1 MEILINSSLVIIGF
15 VLLLKGA
22 DFLVTG
28 ASSFAKKFNV
38 SELAIGLTIVAMGT
52 SAPELVV
59 NLVSSSQGYDD
70 VVFGNIIGSNIFNL
84 FFILAICAI
93 IKPIV
98 VQSESVWKEIPF
110 AMVLVFLFFV
120 LANDSL
126 IFGSAINELNR
137 VDGIILLTL
146 FFAFLAYVYF
156 TIKNKKEELSTPDT
170 SKVYSNWITLL
181 MVLGGLAG
189 LIIGGKL
196 VVDNAVLIARSFNIS
211 EKLIGLT
218 IIAAGTSLPE
228 LAASAVAAFKGK
240 SDIAI
245 GNIIGSNIFNLTFI
259 LGFNSTLT
267 PLTYSTGFNF
277 DVYVLM
283 GGSVALFLFMF
294 TLKKKKLDRREAF
307 LFLLAFVAYMT
318 YIIIRK

>member
-110 AMVLVFLFFV
+110 AMVLVLLFFV

-196 VVDNAVLIARSFNIS
+196 VVDNAVIIARSFNIS

>member
-1 MEILINSSLVIIGF
+1 MEILISSGLVVLGF

-84 FFILAICAI
+84 FFILAICGI

-110 AMVLVFLFFV
+110 AMLLVFLFFI
-120 LANDSL
+120 LSNDSL
-126 IFGSAINELNR
+126 IFGNSTNELNWI
-137 VDGIILLTL
+137 DGIILLTL

-156 TIKNKKEELSTPDT
+156 NIKNKKQEFSTVDT
-170 SKVYSNWITLL
+170 SKIYSNWITFL
-181 MVLGGLAG
+181 MVAGGLAG

-196 VVDNAVLIARSFNIS
+196 VVDNAVLIARSFDIS

-259 LGFNSTLT
+259 LGLNSIIT

-307 LFLLAFVAYMT
+307 LFLLAFIAYMT
-318 YIIIRK
+318 FIIIRK

>member
-1 MEILINSSLVIIGF
+1 MEILINSSLVIVGF

-110 AMVLVFLFFV
+110 AMLLVFLFFV

-126 IFGSAINELNR
+126 IFGSVINELNW

-181 MVLGGLAG
+181 MVVGGLAG

-259 LGFNSTLT
+259 LGLNSIIT
-267 PLTYSTGFNF
+267 PLTYSTGFNI